1 MKVKGNGII
10 GTVFRLV
17 IVCAMLAVMS
27 SAVFADD
34 SSDALRDKG
43 VQELNSAYEY
53 TIRTGGDAV
62 GASAGMSFGGWS
74 SLGSKLSYME
84 FPEGAVGANGETGL
98 WCYCID
104 ITTGTK
110 NGHKYSVTTLDA
122 AEYYEDSVSGKI
134 RAILINSYPYVS
146 VDGLENR
153 FDLMGLTEEEAFIAT
168 QWILWYYSNPDGL
181 VEAGENTYY
190 PANIYKPSE
199 YPKETIRIW
208 YDDENGNEVSA
219 QSSNVVN
226 LAKAL
231 DELQPEGTYETEPV
245 NIVVEKRIYDDKVI
259 FDFGNT
265 ENLDDLQNLS
275 IIVKDANGEEVH
287 FASSGDKIVVLLEDL
302 VMDEF
307 GAGISVEINAEQML
321 KEDVYFFSPEGGRSA
336 SQSRVAVFSGVAPVA
351 YAANFGLPRSE
362 FDGADEDAQLKVT
375 KKVLYN
381 GEAHRSENIYY
392 VALFEDEACTL
403 PAFNGDVR
411 EIRMGGEAEGSAVF
425 DELVPDKT
433 YYVAETDVNGKPLK
447 DGDMGIAVI
456 TYDKRGV
463 AVEAGAVAEVTI
475 INCYEDYVEPVD
487 DEDGKVPEE
496 DPKDEDEPGGGLG
509 DGDGEEPGDKE
520 DKQSGELDKAP
531 DTGDNTNTWFLMAMA
546 LLMNIA
552 MIGAVSVVLAGRRG

>member
-1 MKVKGNGII
+1 MKRTAKRIRPLIMALFVCSLIFAMYSVAEAEENNG
-10 GTVFRLV
+10 L
-17 IVCAMLAVMS
+17 
-27 SAVFADD
+27 
-34 SSDALRDKG
+34 LRDKG
-43 VQELNSAYEY
+43 VRELNSAYEY

-62 GASAGMSFGGWS
+62 GASAGMSFGGWY

-84 FPEGAVGANGETGL
+84 FPERIVDANGDTGL

-122 AEYYEDSVSGKI
+122 AEYYDDSVSGKI
-134 RAILINSYPYVS
+134 RAILINSYPHVS
-146 VDGLENR
+146 VAELESR
-153 FDLMGLTEEEAFIAT
+153 FELSGLTEEEAFIAT

-181 VEAGENTYY
+181 VEAGEDTYY

-208 YDDENGNEVSA
+208 YDDENGNEVSD
-219 QSSNVVN
+219 QSSNVVK

-231 DELQPEGTYETEPV
+231 DDLQPEGTYETEPV
-245 NIVVEKRIYDDKVI
+245 NIVVEKRVYDDKVI
-259 FDFGNT
+259 FDFGRT
-265 ENLDDLQNLS
+265 KNLDDLQNLS
-275 IIVKDANGEEVH
+275 VVVKSANGTEVP
-287 FASSGDKIVVLLEDL
+287 FVLSGDKIVVMLEDL

-307 GAGISVEINAEQML
+307 GAGISVEINAEQAL

-351 YAANFGLPRSE
+351 YAADFGLPRSE

-381 GEAHRSENIYY
+381 GAAHRSESIYY
-392 VALFEDEACTL
+392 VALFEDDGCML

-411 EIRMGGEAEGSAVF
+411 EIKMGGEAEGSAVF

-475 INCYEDYVEPVD
+475 TNCYEDYVEPVD

-496 DPKDEDEPGGGLG
+496 DLKGEDEPGGGLG

-520 DKQSGELDKAP
+520 DKQSGELDKTP